1 MVREHFKFDKQAP
14 RILFSQRSPLDRRE
28 EPRGTEAID
37 ALKMTLQIF
46 RNIDRDAAIET
57 RAKAVKILHDYYAV
71 KPSIKAFLPLLTRF
85 DDNDSKA
92 LVADVIARNPNRKIQ
107 VAAYKEQIANCEE
120 LARFAETVKDPNSIA
135 AFYKRARGKEFLK
148 QQLARAERRRR
159 ESMD

>member
-1 MVREHFKFDKQAP
+1 MARKNGTLEHFKFDKQAP
-14 RILFSQRSPLDRRE
+14 RILFSQRFLSIAEKNPE
-28 EPRGTEAID
+28 GTDAID

-85 DDNDSKA
+85 GDNDSKA
-92 LVADVIARNPNRKIQ
+92 LVADVIARNPDRKIQ

-120 LARFAETVKDPNSIA
+120 LARFAETVKDPNRIA
-135 AFYKRARGKEFLK
+135 AVSRGPEARSF
-148 QQLARAERRRR
+148 
-159 ESMD
+159 